1 MKVITMN
8 LEEFEAQYRD
18 KLDQSLNQL
27 QAAVLLLTQLE
38 ATITDIG
45 HNLHSLSQ
53 TVEEYLTQQ
62 QAE

>member
-1 MKVITMN
+1 MN

-18 KLDQSLNQL
+18 KLDESLNKL

-38 ATITDIG
+38 ATITDVG
-45 HNLHSLSQ
+45 HSLHSLSQ
-53 TVEEYLTQQ
+53 TFEDYITQQ

>member
-1 MKVITMN
+1 MN

-18 KLDQSLNQL
+18 KLDESLNQL
-27 QAAVLLLTQLE
+27 QAAVLLLAQLE
-38 ATITDIG
+38 VTITNVG

-53 TVEEYLTQQ
+53 TFEEYVTQQ

>member
-1 MKVITMN
+1 MN

-27 QAAVLLLTQLE
+27 QSAVLLLAQLE
-38 ATITDIG
+38 TTITDLG
-45 HNLHSLSQ
+45 HNLHSLTQ
-53 TVEEYLTQQ
+53 TFEEYLTQQ